1 MTIAPAHQQTIRGCS
16 LCPRLCHH
24 VCPAAHGAGSEEGTA
39 WGLMTIVAA
48 IDEGA
53 IPASQ
58 ETAEALYRCTD
69 CGRCTAFC
77 KHGHEVGAVL
87 IAARAEAVS
96 SGHAP
101 EAVAALELELE
112 GFLSDEEQ
120 ARADHLRTRH
130 GADGATALLAGA
142 HWLESD
148 ASAARLDQLMLL
160 LNALA
165 GTSIGLLFEGTDG
178 SSGATARRAG
188 FPELADRQAT
198 ELATL
203 AAGRSLLIVECPD
216 AAAALG
222 SKALHLTQFL
232 AERADGVAA
241 QCAGLAPATIQL
253 HGGCRERR
261 ILSLANDEVRLLAA
275 AGLTAAPLLDLR
287 GEPECCG
294 GEAIYAAV
302 WPDDAARAGRSL
314 VKRTLGCNAGATSNS
329 RCASH
334 LQRSGASATHAVID
348 WVLARC
354 ARQESP

>member
-1 MTIAPAHQQTIRGCS
+1 
-16 LCPRLCHH
+16 
-24 VCPAAHGAGSEEGTA
+24 
-39 WGLMTIVAA
+39 MTIVAA
-48 IDEGA
+48 IDEGLL
-53 IPASQ
+53 PASQ

-77 KHGHEVGAVL
+77 KHGNEVGAVL

-112 GFLSDEEQ
+112 GIRSDEEQ
-120 ARADHLRTRH
+120 ARADHLRASH
-130 GADGATALLAGA
+130 AAEGARAFLAGA
-142 HWLESD
+142 HWLESN
-148 ASAARLDQLMLL
+148 ASAARLDELMRLL
-160 LNALA
+160 KALA
-165 GTSIGLLFEGTDG
+165 ATPIGLLFEGTDG

-188 FPELADRQAT
+188 FAELADLQAA
-198 ELATL
+198 ELASL
-203 AAGRSLLIVECPD
+203 AANRSLLIVECPD

-222 SKALHLTQFL
+222 AKAIHLTRFL
-232 AERADGVAA
+232 AERADTLAEI
-241 QCAGLAPATIQL
+241 CAGLAPATIQL

-261 ILSLANDEVRLLAA
+261 VINLTNDEIRLLAA
-275 AGLTAAPLLDLR
+275 VGLNAEPLLDLR

-314 VKRTLGCNAGATSNS
+314 VKRTLGCNPTATSNA
-329 RCASH
+329 RCAGH
-334 LQRSGASATHAVID
+334 LQRSGASAAFAVID

>member
-1 MTIAPAHQQTIRGCS
+1 
-16 LCPRLCHH
+16 
-24 VCPAAHGAGSEEGTA
+24 
-39 WGLMTIVAA
+39 MTIVAA
-48 IDEGA
+48 IDEGLL
-53 IPASQ
+53 PASQ

-77 KHGHEVGAVL
+77 KHGNEVGAVL
-87 IAARAEAVS
+87 IGARAEAVS

-101 EAVAALELELE
+101 ETVAALELALE
-112 GFLSDEEQ
+112 GIWSDEEQ
-120 ARADHLRTRH
+120 ARADHLRASH
-130 GADGATALLAGA
+130 AAEGATAFLAGA

-148 ASAARLDQLMLL
+148 ASAERLSQLMVLL
-160 LNALA
+160 KALA
-165 GTSIGLLFEGTDG
+165 ATPIGLLFEGTDG
-178 SSGATARRAG
+178 SSGAAARRAG
-188 FPELADRQAT
+188 FAELADQQAA

-203 AAGRSLLIVECPD
+203 AANRSLLIVECPD

-222 SKALHLTQFL
+222 AKAIHLTRFL
-232 AERADGVAA
+232 AERADTVAER
-241 QCAGLAPATIQL
+241 CAGLAPATIQL

-261 ILSLANDEVRLLAA
+261 VINLTNDEIRLLAA
-275 AGLTAAPLLDLR
+275 VGLNAEPLLDLR

-314 VKRTLGCNAGATSNS
+314 VKRTLGCNPTATSNA
-329 RCASH
+329 RCAGH
-334 LQRSGASATHAVID
+334 LQRSGASAAFAVID

>member
-1 MTIAPAHQQTIRGCS
+1 VTIAHAHQQTVLGCS

-48 IDEGA
+48 IDEGLL
-53 IPASQ
+53 PASQ

-77 KHGHEVGAVL
+77 KHGNEVGAVL

-112 GFLSDEEQ
+112 GIRSDEEQ
-120 ARADHLRTRH
+120 ARADHLRASH
-130 GADGATALLAGA
+130 AAEGARAFLAGA
-142 HWLESD
+142 HWLESN
-148 ASAARLDQLMLL
+148 ASAARLDELMRLL
-160 LNALA
+160 KALA
-165 GTSIGLLFEGTDG
+165 ATPIGLLFEGTDG

-188 FPELADRQAT
+188 FAELADLQAA
-198 ELATL
+198 ELASL
-203 AAGRSLLIVECPD
+203 AANRSLLIVECPD

-222 SKALHLTQFL
+222 AKAIHLTRFL
-232 AERADGVAA
+232 AERADTLAEI
-241 QCAGLAPATIQL
+241 CAGLAPATIQL

-261 ILSLANDEVRLLAA
+261 VINLTNDEIRLLAA
-275 AGLTAAPLLDLR
+275 VGLNAEPLLDLR

-314 VKRTLGCNAGATSNS
+314 VKRTLGCNPTATSNA
-329 RCASH
+329 RCAGH
-334 LQRSGASATHAVID
+334 LQRSGASAAFAVID